1 MILVLNVRLQLT
13 QLPCLSYTRHIIP
26 NPSTFAY
33 ENNRTDGVKVMMRT
47 LKVIVGGEGNVGKTS
62 LIRQYAKAK
71 FSEARNITL
80 GIDVTTQEFDIDD
93 QHVKLAIWD
102 IEGQAGNRPNFYLGA
117 QAAMLVY
124 DVSVEGSLQALT
136 EWYARCKRYC
146 PDAPIIIVGNKSDLG
161 LRFPPSWPKTFAYY
175 AHAQHGFLS
184 AKTGE
189 NVHRGFEILARTA
202 MRHANVGSID

>member
-1 MILVLNVRLQLT
+1 
-13 QLPCLSYTRHIIP
+13 
-26 NPSTFAY
+26 
-33 ENNRTDGVKVMMRT
+33 MMRT

-93 QHVKLAIWD
+93 QRVKLAIWD

-124 DVSVEGSLQALT
+124 DVTQEGSLQALT
-136 EWYARCKRYC
+136 EWHARCKRYC
-146 PDAPIIIVGNKSDLG
+146 PDAPIIVVGNKVDLG
-161 LRFPPSWPKTFAYY
+161 LQFPSSWPRAFAYY
-175 AHAQHGFLS
+175 ANGQHGFVS

-189 NVHRGFEILARTA
+189 NVHRGFEILARAA
-202 MRHANVGSID
+202 MDHAGVGTTG

>member
-1 MILVLNVRLQLT
+1 
-13 QLPCLSYTRHIIP
+13 
-26 NPSTFAY
+26 
-33 ENNRTDGVKVMMRT
+33 MRT

-80 GIDVTTQEFDIDD
+80 GIDVTTQEFEIDE
-93 QHVKLAIWD
+93 QEVKLAIWD
-102 IEGQAGNRPNFYLGA
+102 IEGQAGNRPNFFLGA

-124 DVSVEGSLQALT
+124 DVTVEDSLQALT

-146 PDAPIIIVGNKSDLG
+146 PDAPIIIVGNKLDLG
-161 LRFPPSWPKTFAYY
+161 LAFPSEWPRTFAHY
-175 AHAQHGFLS
+175 ARAKHGFLS

-189 NVHRGFEILARTA
+189 NVGFGFEVLARAA
-202 MRHANVGSID
+202 MHQAGVLEATV

>member
-1 MILVLNVRLQLT
+1 
-13 QLPCLSYTRHIIP
+13 
-26 NPSTFAY
+26 
-33 ENNRTDGVKVMMRT
+33 MMRT

-80 GIDVTTQEFDIDD
+80 GIDVTTQEFTIDGQD
-93 QHVKLAIWD
+93 VKLAIWD

-117 QAAMLVY
+117 QAALLVY
-124 DVSVEGSLQALT
+124 DVTTEGSLQALT

-146 PDAPIIIVGNKSDLG
+146 PDAPVIVIGNKIDLG
-161 LRFPPSWPKTFAYY
+161 LHFPPEWPKTFAHY
-175 AHAQHGFLS
+175 ARARHGFLS

-189 NVHRGFEILARTA
+189 NVGRGFELLARSA
-202 MRHANVGSID
+202 MNHAGVLEASR